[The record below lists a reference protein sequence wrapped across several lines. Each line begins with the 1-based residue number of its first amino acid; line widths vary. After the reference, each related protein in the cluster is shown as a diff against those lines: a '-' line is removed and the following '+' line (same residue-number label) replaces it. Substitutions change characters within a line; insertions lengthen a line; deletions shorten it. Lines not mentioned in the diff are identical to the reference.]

1 MLEVE
6 KMKNASDILKYA
18 MNMEKRAQEF
28 YTFYKDKVVSQKIK
42 ELFEGLSSME
52 EEHYSILKKQLD
64 SLEKNNTFDEFVLTE
79 TDGQN
84 IILNKTKDLENV
96 NLEYDLS
103 DLPILRMAYSME
115 NDFAMFY
122 EKAIEQVDDRQA
134 KELLKTLAKWEKE
147 HRDSF
152 EAEVKNAFHSSW
164 FAQSFSPF

>member
-1 MLEVE
+1 
-6 KMKNASDILKYA
+6 MKNASDILKYA

-84 IILNKTKDLENV
+84 IILNKT
-96 NLEYDLS
+96 
-103 DLPILRMAYSME
+103 
-115 NDFAMFY
+115 
-122 EKAIEQVDDRQA
+122 
-134 KELLKTLAKWEKE
+134 
-147 HRDSF
+147 SF
-152 EAEVKNAFHSSW
+152 L
-164 FAQSFSPF
+164 